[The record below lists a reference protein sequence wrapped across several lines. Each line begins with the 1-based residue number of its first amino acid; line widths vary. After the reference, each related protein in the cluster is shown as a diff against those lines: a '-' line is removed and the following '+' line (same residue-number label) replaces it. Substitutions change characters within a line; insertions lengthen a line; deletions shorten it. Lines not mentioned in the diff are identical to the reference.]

1 MITPFSSAPFGA
13 MYSNTALSAT
23 SCSAPIVSL
32 TGMPS
37 RRRPTSV
44 SSTLPRKI
52 MSFRSAIDA
61 IVVPSLNVLD
71 WITELPTLTGTS
83 RIMPVIVERICV
95 LLSSALRLA
104 MPFWTISRL
113 SLAFCISSSAFERVV
128 WLVSN
133 SSFEITPE
141 PYSSFTRSKS
151 RRV

>member
-1 MITPFSSAPFGA
+1 
-13 MYSNTALSAT
+13 
-23 SCSAPIVSL
+23 
-32 TGMPS
+32 
-37 RRRPTSV
+37 
-44 SSTLPRKI
+44 